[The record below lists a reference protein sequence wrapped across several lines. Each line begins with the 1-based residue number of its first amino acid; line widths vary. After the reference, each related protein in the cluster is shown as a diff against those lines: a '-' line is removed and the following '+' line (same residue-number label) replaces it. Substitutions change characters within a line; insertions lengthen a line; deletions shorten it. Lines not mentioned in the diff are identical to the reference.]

1 MSTITFNLPKPLR
14 PWMAWV
20 GAGIVIFLMATV
32 LVTRN
37 NMSAPIASERAAL
50 IARQSSVAGY
60 FDKPSLAK
68 ATDLLERQIVYTC
81 SLELTVS
88 SPSQTAEQVRLL
100 AEKLE
105 GYSENAESGGQTST
119 QASITIRIPAAQLES
134 AKAEIRKLAVRIE
147 SEKTN
152 ALDVTKQ
159 YVDMQARLRNLRAE
173 EAQYLQIMKSAIKVQ
188 DMLDVTAKLSEV
200 RGQIEQ
206 QQAEFQALSKQ
217 VEMASI
223 SISLRVPTDTEV
235 MGIHWRPLYQMK
247 LALRDGLNALADYA
261 TAMMAVIFILPAVLL
276 WTATILLG
284 VFLSWRIV
292 RWVARLFFPSL
303 KAVGEKEIA

>member
-105 GYSENAESGGQTST
+105 GYLENAESGGQAST

-134 AKAEIRKLAVRIE
+134 AKAEIRKLAVRVE

-159 YVDMQARLRNLRAE
+159 YVDMQARLRNLRAA

-247 LALRDGLNALADYA
+247 LALRDGLNALAEYA

>member
-1 MSTITFNLPKPLR
+1 MSTITLNLPKPFR
-14 PWMAWV
+14 PWMAWGV
-20 GAGIVIFLMATV
+20 AGIAIFLMATV

-37 NMSAPIASERAAL
+37 NMSAPISSERAAL
-50 IARQSSVAGY
+50 TAPQSSVAGY
-60 FDKPSLAK
+60 YDKQSLAK
-68 ATDLLERQIVYTC
+68 STDRLERQIVSTC

-88 SPSQTAEQVRLL
+88 SPSQTAEEVRLL

-105 GYSENAESGGQTST
+105 GYLENAESGGQAST
-119 QASITIRIPAAQLES
+119 QASITIRIPATKLES
-134 AKAEIRKLAVRIE
+134 AKAEIRRLAVRIE
-147 SEKTN
+147 SEKTD
-152 ALDVTKQ
+152 AVDVTKQ
-159 YVDMQARLRNLRAE
+159 YVDMQARLRNLSAE
-173 EAQYLQIMKSAIKVQ
+173 EAQYLQILKSAIKVQ
-188 DMLDVTAKLSEV
+188 DMLDVTGKLSEV

-206 QQAEFQALSKQ
+206 QQAEFQALSRQ
-217 VEMASI
+217 VAMASI
-223 SISLRVPTDTEV
+223 SISLHVPTDTEV

-284 VFLSWRIV
+284 VFLSWRIL
-292 RWVARLFFPSL
+292 RWVARLFFPAL

>member
-1 MSTITFNLPKPLR
+1 MSTITLDLPKPFR

-20 GAGIVIFLMATV
+20 VAGIAIFLLATV

-50 IARQSSVAGY
+50 TARQSSVAGY
-60 FDKPSLAK
+60 FDKQSLAK
-68 ATDLLERQIVYTC
+68 SADLLERQVVSTC

-88 SPSQTAEQVRLL
+88 SPSQTAEEVRLL

-105 GYSENAESGGQTST
+105 GYLENAESGGQAST
-119 QASITIRIPAAQLES
+119 QASITIRIPATQLES
-134 AKAEIRKLAVRIE
+134 AKAEIRRLAVRIE
-147 SEKTN
+147 SEKTE
-152 ALDVTKQ
+152 AVDVTKR
-159 YVDMQARLRNLRAE
+159 YVDMQARLRNLSAE
-173 EAQYLQIMKSAIKVQ
+173 EAQYLQILKSAIKVQ
-188 DMLDVTAKLSEV
+188 DMLDVTGKLSDV

-206 QQAEFQALSKQ
+206 QQAEFQALSRQ
-217 VEMASI
+217 VAMASI
-223 SISLRVPTDTEV
+223 SISLHLPTDTEV

-284 VFLSWRIV
+284 VFLSWRIL
-292 RWVARLFFPSL
+292 RWVARLFFPAL